1 MNPSKPGTDAGAA
14 REDWRAWA
22 ACRGEDPELFF
33 PVASL
38 GPAYQAQVMA
48 AKAVCRRCPVR
59 SSCLAEA
66 LRRMPY
72 GIAGGLT
79 EQERR
84 HLRPATGLG
93 APRWRALLEAG
104 RPHPEVA
111 RLFGVSVRTVERWA
125 SRLRRDQQTG
135 AEGGAR

>member
-1 MNPSKPGTDAGAA
+1 
-14 REDWRAWA
+14 
-22 ACRGEDPELFF
+22 
-33 PVASL
+33 VASL